1 MISNK
6 KRWLIIIFSSVII
19 CSVFSIIYFIL
30 TNNKKE
36 IIYEQEYEVK
46 DNVFIKEVHE
56 ITHDELIKTK
66 ILINNKLMFEIDGE
80 VYIEEDSFILTKNDF
95 VFELYE
101 IAEGTSYGYYLIY
114 NNYKN
119 YMNLNML
126 TEKVQVNKV
135 EVNNN
140 EFTINSSVPFIYGNW
155 DILCLNYKEDDI
167 VLAIEK
173 FEYLGNGK
181 FSNVTFVS
189 KKTLLETLKN
199 NTNYT
204 GCKSVLSK

>member
-101 IAEGTSYGYYLIY
+101 IA
-114 NNYKN
+114 
-119 YMNLNML
+119 
-126 TEKVQVNKV
+126 
-135 EVNNN
+135 
-140 EFTINSSVPFIYGNW
+140 
-155 DILCLNYKEDDI
+155 
-167 VLAIEK
+167 
-173 FEYLGNGK
+173 
-181 FSNVTFVS
+181 
-189 KKTLLETLKN
+189 
-199 NTNYT
+199 
-204 GCKSVLSK
+204 